1 MNQIKILLWDLD
13 GTINDFLAME
23 NYAIKKGF
31 DRMNP
36 WKMHRRNGKPL
47 FSDKCFLLGKTRKM
61 RNEKGSNPCRPF

>member
-31 DRMNP
+31 DRMN
-36 WKMHRRNGKPL
+36 
-47 FSDKCFLLGKTRKM
+47 LGKCTDEMVSRYSQI
-61 RNEKGSNPCRPF
+61 NVSY